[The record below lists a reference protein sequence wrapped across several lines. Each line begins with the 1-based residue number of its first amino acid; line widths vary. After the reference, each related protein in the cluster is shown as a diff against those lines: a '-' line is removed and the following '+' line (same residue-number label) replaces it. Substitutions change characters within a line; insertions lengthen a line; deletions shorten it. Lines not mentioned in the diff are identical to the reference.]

1 MYSVVAEYSVPQI
14 QVHYRKFT
22 VWFKYILFTSLGL
35 LVLSI
40 AERDKFKLLIFIV
53 DLAILVVVSIFAL
66 RILRPCY

>member
-14 QVHYRKFT
+14 QVHYIKFI

-40 AERDKFKLLIFIV
+40 AERDIFKLLIFIV
-53 DLAILVVVSIFAL
+53 DLTILVVVSIFAL
-66 RILRPCY
+66 CILRPCY